1 MTTLAALRSS
11 LLPAAAG
18 TLLMTYSTIR
28 SLLAQVKARYQVV
41 DSNNKKVLQH
51 PYKPWKP
58 VPKENLAGAEN
69 AYAACRAYENSKE
82 WLQLSMPLMWTMA
95 VFGAALPY
103 ASQNLVDI
111 ATVATSLTW
120 VIGNEM
126 YIKGYSAENPGGRAP
141 GFKIR
146 TFAFRFWMYGS
157 LLAVTCFAVRHF
169 GIYELP

>member
-1 MTTLAALRSS
+1 
-11 LLPAAAG
+11 
-18 TLLMTYSTIR
+18 
-28 SLLAQVKARYQVV
+28 
-41 DSNNKKVLQH
+41 
-51 PYKPWKP
+51 
-58 VPKENLAGAEN
+58 
-69 AYAACRAYENSKE
+69 
-82 WLQLSMPLMWTMA
+82 MWTMA